1 MSRFI
6 VLTAS
11 LLLFFGCSTSETKP
25 KFEAA
30 EGTDLGTSKTGESM
44 PDWVVGNDSVRSDTP
59 SGTASDPA
67 ASAGTDAG
75 SSNGGGTPKQP
86 RAGVD
91 PSSVSQKGDLATGGP
106 DSKGGGFNS
115 PLAVSDGTG
124 ATTAL
129 MVKLTNLLDES
140 IKFAQ
145 ESQNKRYTAEEL
157 EKVKETYNNLLL
169 ERIKVADEVLKV
181 KLRST
186 DRQKAVELKLDAHQQ
201 LAAGEVGDHE
211 KQMFDFADSL
221 KNETNIALRKRYELF
236 RVQKPITAIF
246 RDQEVNEEEFYSLME
261 KLTSYYRDDA
271 EVFEIVNR
279 WITRLYKT
287 KKRKQFMKVLEIAAN
302 NFVKSTNAEIIE
314 RSSMMKDR
322 LTMGRLDFDVAV
334 DNVSS
339 GIEGAPEKLLEA
351 AERVFSQQNIS
362 QFIVMQVAQSGVQ
375 LESIH
380 RYELAKKYFELVKAN
395 LTKVTE
401 PQLVQRLTVFIDNAM
416 KRHDIIGK
424 PLKVEGMV
432 PQIVNNSFTRKE
444 LDFSSYQGKVT
455 ILFFWATANR
465 ESYQLLN
472 QLDVLYTRNVENDVE
487 LIGVNADM
495 DPAMIQRVMSVD
507 VPKRKW
513 SHLLPNN
520 PEMLGVNTVMAK
532 RCGIDSLPFTILLDQ
547 KGVVKDIRVFGIQL
561 EDKIEE
567 LLGKK
572 INRIYK
578 NPDSP
583 STEPTEKT
591 RSKTDEKK
599 TDEKKTGEN
608 STDGESKTDG
618 SKKDADPKKD
628 ADSKKDEG
636 AKKDLEAEAV
646 KKESTD
652 QKNAE
657 PKSESKSGTTESGES
672 DSDLNIKPDTK
683 EESDPK
689 KV

>member
-30 EGTDLGTSKTGESM
+30 EGTDPGASKTGESK
-44 PDWVVGNDSVRSDTP
+44 PDWVVGNDPVRGDTP
-59 SGTASDPA
+59 SGAASDPA
-67 ASAGTDAG
+67 ASAGMDTGTRNG
-75 SSNGGGTPKQP
+75 SGTPTQP
-86 RAGVD
+86 NAGVN
-91 PSSVSQKGDLATGGP
+91 PSSVSQTDDPATGGEDP
-106 DSKGGGFNS
+106 RGGGFTS

-124 ATTAL
+124 ATTAK

-322 LTMGRLDFDVAV
+322 LIMGRLDFDVAV

-351 AERVFSQQNIS
+351 AERVFSQQSIS

-520 PEMLGVNTVMAK
+520 PEMLGVNTVMAQ

-583 STEPTEKT
+583 GTEPTEKT
-591 RSKTDEKK
+591 RFQD
-599 TDEKKTGEN
+599 
-608 STDGESKTDG
+608 
-618 SKKDADPKKD
+618 
-628 ADSKKDEG
+628 
-636 AKKDLEAEAV
+636 
-646 KKESTD
+646 
-652 QKNAE
+652 
-657 PKSESKSGTTESGES
+657 
-672 DSDLNIKPDTK
+672 
-683 EESDPK
+683 
-689 KV
+689 